1 MLIAAVDQGSSSTKG
16 ALLDENGAVR
26 ARAEVAVGVR
36 REGSSVT
43 HDPEEL
49 FDSVRRVLLELGA
62 AARPA
67 RPDAVALACQRSTCL
82 LWERDSARPWTPALS
97 WQDLSGRER
106 AEALEAYAPEIAR
119 RTGLRVSPYYAGS
132 KLGLLLE
139 RDPDARRRAERG
151 EVVAGTLD
159 AFLVHRLTGAPSTE
173 PGHAGRTLLYDLDE
187 DRWDDA
193 LCQSF
198 GVPRAAL
205 AEILPSA
212 GARGAL
218 SGEPWRGTPL
228 DGVPLVALLGDQQA
242 ALVGNQ
248 SHELNAGRETAEP
261 QLGLPRGADS
271 NGGRGAAIHSERVAV
286 VHFGTGAF
294 ALVETGAAPLRHNGL
309 LAAVA
314 WSRRDAATGSH
325 ARRFQLEGSVN
336 SAGSAVDWA
345 LRLRGPGA
353 AADPATELARIGA
366 ADLDPERLPDFLPG
380 FVGVGAP
387 WWLPHAGATFGSLAL
402 THDADD
408 LLRAVLAGVAQR
420 VVDCLQAFV
429 AAGVAPSV
437 VRASGRL
444 ASLPALA
451 GLVADLSGLPVEV
464 IAEEEAGLR
473 GAARL
478 GALALGAE
486 PSTLAAPPPIRA
498 RREPRWPDS
507 RRVRVRARWRAFV
520 DAAAA
525 LPAPPAHGH

>member
-1 MLIAAVDQGSSSTKG
+1 MLVAAVDQGSSSTKG
-16 ALLDENGAVR
+16 ALLDETGAVH

-36 REGSSVT
+36 RDGVSVT
-43 HDPEEL
+43 HDAEEL
-49 FDSVRRVLLELGA
+49 FDSVRRVLGELA
-62 AARPA
+62 AVA

-82 LWERDSARPWTPALS
+82 LWERESARPLTRALS

-106 AEALEAYAPEIAR
+106 AQALEPYAPEIAR
-119 RTGLRVSPYYAGS
+119 RTGLRLSPYYAGS

-139 RDPDARRRAERG
+139 RDADARHCAERG

-159 AFLVHRLTGAPSTE
+159 AFLVHRLTGTPSTE

-187 DRWDDA
+187 DRWDDD
-193 LCQSF
+193 LCASF

-205 AEILPSA
+205 PELLPSA
-212 GARGAL
+212 GARGVL
-218 SGEPWRGTPL
+218 RGEPWRGTPL
-228 DGVPLVALLGDQQA
+228 DGVPLVALVGDQQA
-242 ALVGNQ
+242 ALVGNGGQ
-248 SHELNAGRETAEP
+248 
-261 QLGLPRGADS
+261 GARS
-271 NGGRGAAIHSERVAV
+271 NGERVAV

-314 WSRRDAATGSH
+314 WSRRDAATGPHGAHSE
-325 ARRFQLEGSVN
+325 RRFQLEGSVN

-345 LRLRGPGA
+345 LRLRGA
-353 AADPATELARIGA
+353 AADPATELARLGDA
-366 ADLDPERLPDFLPG
+366 ELDPERLPDFLPG

-387 WWLPHAGATFGSLAL
+387 WWLPHTGATFGSLAL

-408 LLRAVLAGVAQR
+408 VLRAVLAGVAQR

-429 AAGVAPSV
+429 AAGVTPSV

-464 IAEEEAGLR
+464 VAEGEAGLR

-478 GALALGAE
+478 AALALGAGE
-486 PSTLAAPPPIRA
+486 PTLATPPPLRT
-498 RREPRWPDS
+498 RHEPRWPES

-525 LPAPPAHGH
+525 LPAAAAPGI

>member
-16 ALLDENGAVR
+16 ALLDESGAVH
-26 ARAEVAVGVR
+26 ARAEAAVGVR
-36 REGSSVT
+36 RDGGSVT

-49 FDSVRRVLLELGA
+49 FDSVRRVLLELA
-62 AARPA
+62 ALARPA
-67 RPDAVALACQRSTCL
+67 RPDAMALACQRSTCL
-82 LWERDSARPWTPALS
+82 LWERDSARPLTPALS

-106 AEALEAYAPEIAR
+106 AQALEPYAPEIAR
-119 RTGLRVSPYYAGS
+119 RTGLRLSPYYAGA

-139 RDPDARRRAERG
+139 RDADARRRAERG

-159 AFLVHRLTGAPSTE
+159 AFLVHRLTGRPSTE

-187 DRWDDA
+187 DRWDDD
-193 LCQSF
+193 LCKSF

-205 AEILPSA
+205 PELLPSA
-212 GARGAL
+212 GERGAL
-218 SGEPWRGTPL
+218 RGEPWRGTPL
-228 DGVPLVALLGDQQA
+228 EGVPLVALLGDQQA

-248 SHELNAGRETAEP
+248 GRAP
-261 QLGLPRGADS
+261 SAD
-271 NGGRGAAIHSERVAV
+271 GERVAV

-314 WSRRDAATGSH
+314 WSRRGAGSAH
-325 ARRFQLEGSVN
+325 DVPPERRFQLEGSVN

-345 LRLRGPGA
+345 LRLRGAGA
-353 AADPATELARIGA
+353 ATDPAAVLTRIGE

-387 WWLPHAGATFGSLAL
+387 WWLPHAGATFSSLAL

-408 LLRAVLAGVAQR
+408 LLRAVLAGVAHR

-429 AAGVAPSV
+429 DAGVPPSV

-444 ASLPALA
+444 AWLPALA

-464 IAEEEAGLR
+464 VAEEEAGLR

-478 GALALGAE
+478 AALALGAGE
-486 PSTLAAPPPIRA
+486 SVLAAPPPLRA
-498 RREPRWPDS
+498 RREPRWPES

-525 LPAPPAHGH
+525 LPAPAAPGQ